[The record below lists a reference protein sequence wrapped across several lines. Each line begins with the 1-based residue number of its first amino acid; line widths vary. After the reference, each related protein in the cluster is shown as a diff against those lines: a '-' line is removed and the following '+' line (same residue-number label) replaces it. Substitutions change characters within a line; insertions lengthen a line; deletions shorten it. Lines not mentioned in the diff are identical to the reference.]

1 MANTKLAKPLLVIA
15 GLGLLA
21 GLYGVF
27 EALVYRT
34 EPTGLG
40 SYVPW
45 GLGVALYLLFLG
57 LSAGGLL
64 VNCLVY
70 ILGKK
75 ELDRIAGVVTY
86 ATLITEVCAGIAIAL
101 DLGHWERMY
110 RFFVSP
116 SLTSPMFWMLVFFTA
131 VLVVYA
137 VKALAI
143 IVGSQS
149 LARLCSLV
157 SIPVS
162 LCFYATNGYFFS
174 IITSHPAWS
183 GAFTTI
189 WFVLAALLSGGG
201 LVTALAWF
209 SQDESEVTLSLGRTV
224 TVLLACFL
232 IFEWL
237 YFSAGYRGG
246 RPDIATALT
255 AMLTGRAAWSFWLLH
270 VGLGLFLPLALLI
283 VGRNSPSVVA
293 WAGLLIVA
301 GFLAYRYAF
310 VVAPQ
315 SVPMLPGLDKAWQD
329 PRLTL
334 HYTPTLGEWLLTLWV
349 FSLGLAG
356 VVIGPRLFPRLFA
369 RPVWLQ
375 PLAR

>member
-1 MANTKLAKPLLVIA
+1 MAKTKRSNPLLVVA
-15 GLGLLA
+15 GLGLLV

-34 EPTGLG
+34 EATGLG

-45 GLGVALYLLFLG
+45 GLGVVLYLLFLG

-75 ELDRIAGVVTY
+75 ELDRVAGVVTY
-86 ATLITEVCAGIAIAL
+86 ATLVTEVCAGIAIAL

-110 RFFVSP
+110 RFISTP
-116 SLTSPMFWMLVFFTA
+116 SLTSPMFWMLIFFAA
-131 VLVVYA
+131 VLFVY
-137 VKALAI
+137 VIKALAI
-143 IVGSQS
+143 VTGNQS
-149 LARLCSLV
+149 LARVCSLV

-162 LCFYATNGYFFS
+162 LGFYATNGYFFS
-174 IITSHPAWS
+174 IVTSHPAWS
-183 GAFTTI
+183 GSFTTV

-209 SQDESEVTLSLGRTV
+209 SQEESEVTLSLGRTV
-224 TVLLACFL
+224 AVLLACFL

-246 RPDIATALT
+246 RSDIAGALT
-255 AMLTGRAAWSFWLLH
+255 AMLTGQGAWSFWLLH
-270 VGLGLFLPLALLI
+270 IGLGLLLPLALLL
-283 VGRNSPSVVA
+283 VGRNSPAAVA
-293 WAGLLIVA
+293 WAGLCIVA

-310 VVAPQ
+310 VVPAQ

-334 HYTPTLGEWLLTLWV
+334 RYTPALGEWLLTLWV

-356 VVIGPRLFPRLFA
+356 FVVGPRLFPRLFS
-369 RPVWLQ
+369 RPAWLQ

>member
-1 MANTKLAKPLLVIA
+1 MANTKLSKPLLIIA

-70 ILGKK
+70 ILGRK
-75 ELDRIAGVVTY
+75 ELDRIAGIVTY
-86 ATLITEVCAGIAIAL
+86 STLLTEVCAGIAIAL

-110 RFFVSP
+110 RFIVSP
-116 SLTSPMFWMLVFFTA
+116 SLTSPMFWMLIFFNA
-131 VLVVYA
+131 VLLVYA
-137 VKALAI
+137 IKALAI
-143 IVGSQS
+143 VTNNQS
-149 LARLCSLV
+149 LARLCSII

-255 AMLTGRAAWSFWLLH
+255 TMLTGQAAWSFWLLH

-334 HYTPTLGEWLLTLWV
+334 QYTPTLGEWLLTLWV

>member
-1 MANTKLAKPLLVIA
+1 MAHTKLSKPLLIIA
-15 GLGLLA
+15 GMGLIA
-21 GLYGVF
+21 GLYGVG
-27 EALVYRT
+27 EALLYRT
-34 EPTGLG
+34 EATGLG

-57 LSAGGLL
+57 LSAGGL
-64 VNCLVY
+64 VVS
-70 ILGKK
+70 ILLYLFGMK
-75 ELDRIAGVVTY
+75 ELDRVSGLATY
-86 ATLITEVCAGIAIAL
+86 ATLLAEVCAGIAIAL

-110 RFFVSP
+110 RFFLTP
-116 SLTSPMFWMLVFFTA
+116 SLTSPMFWMLVFFGA
-131 VLVVYA
+131 VLAVYA
-137 VKALAI
+137 IKAVAIACNLQGLAC
-143 IVGSQS
+143 
-149 LARLCSLV
+149 LCSLI

-162 LCFYATNGYFFS
+162 LCFYGTNGYFFS

-183 GAFTTI
+183 GSFTTI
-189 WFVLAALLSGGG
+189 WFVLAALVSGGA

-209 SQDESEVTLSLGRTV
+209 CQQESEATVALGKAVTL
-224 TVLLACFL
+224 LLACLL

-237 YFSAGYRGG
+237 YVSAGFRGE
-246 RPDIATALT
+246 RPEVVMALT
-255 AMLTGRAAWSFWLLH
+255 TMLAGKSAWSFWLLH
-270 VGLGLFLPLALLI
+270 VGLGMLLPLILLLL
-283 VGRNSPSVVA
+283 GRKSPAAVA

-301 GFLAYRYAF
+301 GFLAYRYGF

-334 HYTPTLGEWLLTLWV
+334 SYAPTLGEWLLTLWV

-356 VVIGPRLFPRLFA
+356 IVLGPRFFPRLFS
-369 RPVWLQ
+369 RPGWLQ

>member
-1 MANTKLAKPLLVIA
+1 MANTKLSKPLLIIA

-34 EPTGLG
+34 APTGLG

-64 VNCLVY
+64 VNGLVY
-70 ILGKK
+70 ILGKT

-86 ATLITEVCAGIAIAL
+86 ATLLTEVCAGIAIAL

-110 RFFVSP
+110 RFIVSP
-116 SLTSPMFWMLVFFTA
+116 SLTSPMFWMLIFFNA
-131 VLVVYA
+131 VLLVYA

-143 IVGSQS
+143 LTNNQS
-149 LARLCSLV
+149 LARLCSII

-232 IFEWL
+232 LFEWL

-246 RPDIATALT
+246 RPDIAAVLN
-255 AMLTGRAAWSFWLLH
+255 AMLTGQAAWSFWLLH
-270 VGLGLFLPLALLI
+270 IGLGLFLPLALLI

-315 SVPMLPGLDKAWQD
+315 SVSMLPGLDKAWQD